1 MSPPHPT
8 PSPTTQV
15 LMKALPSIGQL
26 QCDKREVVE
35 CDRRVLVMEGEVL
48 VEQGAEME
56 AANQFAKV
64 GCSH

>member
-1 MSPPHPT
+1 MSPPHLT

-35 CDRRVLVMEGEVL
+35 CDRRVLV
-48 VEQGAEME
+48 EQGAEME